1 TDSFVK
7 NRAKRARP
15 DKAGRFA
22 ALERLKQVKGGT
34 RSKFELKEEVSVYEE
49 VDEKEYSRLVQKRQE
64 EDWIIDDGGAGY
76 VEDGRE
82 IFDDDIGETDDTPK
96 KEASSTKNKYRPPSS
111 KKVAAPKAGTIAA
124 MFSAQPKKKAE
135 KEVNLNDDE
144 LLDNILQSVD
154 KQSSGSNMSA
164 PFVLTPKAPR
174 KSTSSST
181 PKSPANPF
189 AKNGRHPSSR
199 EDVKPRAVSHDATE
213 PQKFTSLRRVQVKEE
228 ERIEQFDSEDLTCD
242 LDIEE
247 DSPMSP
253 AAQAPHENDQTV
265 DEDLACFADARDDD
279 FHMEVENGQAAAA
292 GTDPKHKKEVIRE
305 DPLDDDFPDW
315 NGVFSEES
323 IPLQT
328 NVKLDSLPLIENDSG
343 EKVVRFFWLDAYED
357 YFKSPGVVHL
367 FGKVK
372 LLESSTHAS
381 CAVTVSNIPRRV
393 YLLPRPFH
401 YDSATKTETDEP
413 VTMKDVYDEFRRI
426 AEKQRIEEFK
436 TKAVTKRY
444 AFDREGVP
452 AEAEYLEIVYPA
464 QFPELPKD
472 LTGRTFSAVFGTNT
486 SSLEALL
493 IGQKLMGPCWLELR
507 NPLLTSVCFLFLR
520 TQLVLSKPSDIVVA
534 KSEPAPPLVVVALST
549 RTIPND
555 ATNQNEVVAVSVLAH
570 HAFPIDKQAPTPL
583 YQTHFC
589 GFRVYDTGSRVRY
602 NCSCVRSVGFR
613 VLGTGSHVYDSDSC
627 VCYNSSPLCSIGSRV
642 LVRVFISMIAVPVS
656 AIIVFVF
663 AVSVPMSLVQV
674 PMSMIL
680 VPLSGIMVCVSTVLV
695 PMSLLQ
701 VSCPQYWFPH
711 LQYWFRCQFLAGACV
726 FIVDFSAECVAGSH
740 AWVKYKNSRK
750 QNAAVAQVN
759 LQALTKPSGT
769 LFPYGFTSSMCKHTN
784 LEVVDSER
792 SLLIVFAAKFQGLDP
807 DIIVGHDIQSYDLN
821 VLLHRMISHK
831 IPNWSRL
838 GRLKRGN
845 AAALG
850 KTDKQL
856 TPGRLVC
863 DLKISSK
870 ELVQCKSYD
879 LTELVKT
886 LLQKERLEL
895 SLDRIQ
901 NMYSTSAQLLKLID
915 LTMMDAEFCLRLMSE
930 LNVLPLALQ
939 ITNIAGNVLSKTL
952 LGGRSQRNEY
962 LLLHAFSDRN
972 YICPDKTFKKQ
983 APKVHDD
990 ETELPAS
997 KSKSKKGPTYS
1008 GGLVLEPKKGFYD
1021 SFILLMDF
1029 NSLYPSIIQEYNIC
1043 FTTVDIIS
1051 ILNALAQ
1058 ADDYIPELPSSS
1070 ADPGVLPSE
1079 IRKLVESRRQVKNL
1093 MKGSDVSADL
1103 YQQYD
1108 IRQKALKLTANSM
1121 YGCLGFAH
1129 SRFFAKPLA
1138 ALITSRGREILMQ
1151 TKELVEKMGLNVI
1164 YGDTDSIMINTNSR
1178 DLKEVL
1184 KLGNKVKAEINKFY
1198 KQLEIDID
1206 GIFKSML
1213 LLKKKKYAALVV
1225 SVGPNGQVSTTK
1237 QLKGLDIVRRD
1248 WSELARKTGEYVI
1261 DELLSDNSREDIV
1274 DKIHSYLMQLA
1285 AKIQED
1291 SVPLSDY
1298 CVTKQLTKNPE
1309 DYPDKKNLSHV
1320 QVALRLN
1327 SKRGKKLKQGDTVTY
1342 VICNVGSS
1350 QTATQRAY
1358 HPEELKGNEG
1368 LSIALHQWMVQVIYP
1383 VRLRLCLSIDKLRA
1397 LFYASAAGLNPAQYR
1412 HYNHNEDD
1420 DAERR
1425 LNDGSAS
1432 GLSVYKLCER
1442 VKLTCPSEDC
1452 TAVITV
1458 EDIFEKTGME
1468 LKFVLEECPQCKT
1481 ALCGYI
1487 NALCNQV
1494 TLFIRDCISKFYAGW
1509 LVCEDTVCGHRT
1521 RRLPLR
1527 FVKASPLCFACERSV
1542 MRPEYKTS
1550 DLYNQLRYLSKL
1562 FDFSRAVTSLPEND
1576 KSKLAPA
1583 PFFHAVLHEA
1593 QVGHLSGA

>member
-1 TDSFVK
+1 MDDDSDSFVK
-7 NRAKRARP
+7 NRAKRSRP

-22 ALERLKQVKGGT
+22 ALERLKQVKGGI
-34 RSKFELKEEVSVYEE
+34 RSKYELKEEVSVYEE

-82 IFDDDIGETDDTPK
+82 IFDDDIGDTDDAPR
-96 KEASSTKNKYRPPSS
+96 KEASGTKNKYRPPSS

-135 KEVNLNDDE
+135 KEINLNDDQ

-154 KQSSGSNMSA
+154 RQSSGPSMSTA
-164 PFVLTPKAPR
+164 FVLTPKAPR
-174 KSTSSST
+174 KSAGSSAL
-181 PKSPANPF
+181 KSPANPF
-189 AKNGRHPSSR
+189 AKNGQNLSSR
-199 EDVKPRAVSHDATE
+199 ADVKPRLNYSTIDIQTVVS
-213 PQKFTSLRRVQVKEE
+213 RRQPEDKEE
-228 ERIEQFDSEDLTCD
+228 IKIEQFDTQELSCD
-242 LDIEE
+242 FNIEE
-247 DSPMSP
+247 DSPPSP
-253 AAQAPHENDQTV
+253 LAEAPHENDQTV
-265 DEDLACFADARDDD
+265 DEDLACFADAQNDD
-279 FHMEVENGQAAAA
+279 FHMESEENGQTANA
-292 GTDPKHKKEVIRE
+292 GLDLKVGTGVGKEE
-305 DPLDDDFPDW
+305 SLDDSFPEW
-315 NGVFSEES
+315 TGVVAEDAVRR
-323 IPLQT
+323 PAD
-328 NVKLDSLPLIENDSG
+328 VKVESLPLVENENG

-357 YFKSPGVVHL
+357 YFKNPGVVHL

-372 LLESSTHAS
+372 LLDASTYAS
-381 CAVTVSNIPRRV
+381 CTVTVCNIPRKV

-401 YDSATKTETDEP
+401 FDSAVKAETDEP
-413 VTMKDVYDEFRRI
+413 VTMKDVYDEFRCI

-444 AFDREGVP
+444 AFDKEGVP

-464 QFPELPKD
+464 RFPELPKD

-486 SSLEALL
+486 SSLESLL
-493 IGQKLMGPCWLELR
+493 IGQKLMGPCWLELQ
-507 NPLLTSVCFLFLR
+507 NPTAPNVPVSWCKLEV
-520 TQLVLSKPSDIVVA
+520 VLSKPGDIVVA
-534 KSEPAPPLVVVALST
+534 KSESAPPLVVMSLSI
-549 RTIPND
+549 RTVPND

-570 HAFPIDKQAPTPL
+570 HTFPIDKQAPSPL

-589 GFRVYDTGSRVRY
+589 
-602 NCSCVRSVGFR
+602 
-613 VLGTGSHVYDSDSC
+613 
-627 VCYNSSPLCSIGSRV
+627 
-642 LVRVFISMIAVPVS
+642 
-656 AIIVFVF
+656 
-663 AVSVPMSLVQV
+663 
-674 PMSMIL
+674 
-680 VPLSGIMVCVSTVLV
+680 
-695 PMSLLQ
+695 
-701 VSCPQYWFPH
+701 
-711 LQYWFRCQFLAGACV
+711 
-726 FIVDFSAECVAGSH
+726 
-740 AWVKYKNSRK
+740 
-750 QNAAVAQVN
+750 
-759 LQALTKPSGT
+759 ALTRPSGT
-769 LFPYGFTSSMCKHTN
+769 LFPYGFTGSMCKHTT

-792 SLLIVFAAKFQGLDP
+792 SLLILFAAKLQRLDP
-807 DIIVGHDIQSYDLN
+807 DIIVGHDVQSYDLN
-821 VLLHRMISHK
+821 VLLHRMITNK

-845 AAALG
+845 AAVLVKA
-850 KTDKQL
+850 DKQM

-879 LTELVKT
+879 LTELART
-886 LLQKERLEL
+886 LLHKQRLEL
-895 SLDRIQ
+895 GPERLQS
-901 NMYSTSAQLLKLID
+901 MYSSSAQLLKLVD

-939 ITNIAGNVLSKTL
+939 ITNIAGNVLSRTL

-972 YICPDKTFKKQ
+972 YICPDKSFKKQ
-983 APKVHDD
+983 AVKAPDDD

-997 KSKSKKGPTYS
+997 KNKSKKGPTYS

-1043 FTTVDIIS
+1043 FTTVDMS
-1051 ILNALAQ
+1051 KGGGDAAAEDQ
-1058 ADDYIPELPSSS
+1058 IPELPGSS
-1070 ADPGVLPSE
+1070 AEPGVLPSE

-1093 MKGSDVSADL
+1093 MKAADVGADL
-1103 YQQYD
+1103 YQQ
-1108 IRQKALKLTANSM
+1108 
-1121 YGCLGFAH
+1121 
-1129 SRFFAKPLA
+1129 
-1138 ALITSRGREILMQ
+1138 
-1151 TKELVEKMGLNVI
+1151 
-1164 YGDTDSIMINTNSR
+1164 
-1178 DLKEVL
+1178 
-1184 KLGNKVKAEINKFY
+1184 VKAEINKLY

-1237 QLKGLDIVRRD
+1237 QLKGLDVVRRD

-1261 DELLSDNSREDIV
+1261 DELLSDNTREDIV
-1274 DKIHSYLMQLA
+1274 EKIHSYLMQLA
-1285 AKIQED
+1285 AKIQGD
-1291 SVPLSDY
+1291 SLPLSDF

-1342 VICNVGSS
+1342 VICNDGSS

-1358 HPEELKGNEG
+1358 HPEELKGND
-1368 LSIALHQWMVQVIYP
+1368 S
-1383 VRLRLCLSIDKLRA
+1383 LSIDKQYYLAQQIHPVVARICA
-1397 LFYASAAGLNPAQYR
+1397 PIDGTDAAMIAEVLGLNPAHYR
-1412 HYNHNEDD
+1412 HYNHNEEDD
-1420 DAERR
+1420 TERR
-1425 LNDGSAS
+1425 LNDGGAS
-1432 GLSVYKLCER
+1432 GLALYKSCER
-1442 VKLTCPSEDC
+1442 VKLRCPSEGC
-1452 TAVITV
+1452 TAVIAV
-1458 EDIFEKTGME
+1458 EDIFERTGME
-1468 LKFVLEECPQCKT
+1468 LRFVLEECPQCKT

-1509 LVCEDTVCGHRT
+1509 LVCEDSVCCHRT

-1542 MRPEYKTS
+1542 MHPEYKTS

-1562 FDFSRAVTSLPEND
+1562 FDFSRAVASLPESD
-1576 KSKLAPA
+1576 KKSRCVTSPETERTCRHIQQVAKRFLARNGYSTVQLRSVFADVYRPLD
-1583 PFFHAVLHEA
+1583 PEA
-1593 QVGHLSGA
+1593 SRGPREGAGLDSGLLDAAA

>member
-1 TDSFVK
+1 MDDDSDSFVK
-7 NRAKRARP
+7 NRAKRSRP

-22 ALERLKQVKGGT
+22 ALERLKQVKGGV
-34 RSKFELKEEVSVYEE
+34 RSKYELKEEVSVYEE

-82 IFDDDIGETDDTPK
+82 IFDDDIGDTDDGPR
-96 KEASSTKNKYRPPSS
+96 KEASGTKNKYRPPSS

-135 KEVNLNDDE
+135 KEINLNDDQ

-154 KQSSGSNMSA
+154 RQSSGPSMSTA
-164 PFVLTPKAPR
+164 FVLTPKAPR
-174 KSTSSST
+174 KSAGSSAL
-181 PKSPANPF
+181 KSSANPF
-189 AKNGRHPSSR
+189 AKNSQYLSSR
-199 EDVKPRAVSHDATE
+199 ADVKPHRGNYNTIDPQTVVS
-213 PQKFTSLRRVQVKEE
+213 RRQLEDKEE
-228 ERIEQFDSEDLTCD
+228 IKIEQFDTQELSCD
-242 LDIEE
+242 FNIEE
-247 DSPMSP
+247 DSPPSP
-253 AAQAPHENDQTV
+253 LAEAPHENDQTV
-265 DEDLACFADARDDD
+265 DEDLACFADAQNDD
-279 FHMEVENGQAAAA
+279 FHMESEENGQTANA
-292 GTDPKHKKEVIRE
+292 GLDLKVGTGVGKEE
-305 DPLDDDFPDW
+305 SLDDSFPEW
-315 NGVFSEES
+315 TGVVAEDAVRR
-323 IPLQT
+323 PAD
-328 NVKLDSLPLIENDSG
+328 VKVDSLPLVENENG

-357 YFKSPGVVHL
+357 YFKNPGVVHL

-372 LLESSTHAS
+372 LLDASTYAS
-381 CAVTVSNIPRRV
+381 CAVTVCNIPRKV

-401 YDSATKTETDEP
+401 FDSAAKAETDEP
-413 VTMKDVYDEFRRI
+413 VTMKDVYDEFRCI

-444 AFDREGVP
+444 AFDKEGVP

-464 QFPELPKD
+464 RFPELPKD

-486 SSLEALL
+486 SSLESLL
-493 IGQKLMGPCWLELR
+493 IGQKLMGPCWLELQ
-507 NPLLTSVCFLFLR
+507 NPTAPNVPVSWCKLEV
-520 TQLVLSKPSDIVVA
+520 VLSKPGDIVVA
-534 KSEPAPPLVVVALST
+534 KSESAPPLVVMSLSI
-549 RTIPND
+549 RTVPND

-570 HAFPIDKQAPTPL
+570 HTFPIDRQAPSPL

-589 GFRVYDTGSRVRY
+589 ALSR
-602 NCSCVRSVGFR
+602 
-613 VLGTGSHVYDSDSC
+613 
-627 VCYNSSPLCSIGSRV
+627 
-642 LVRVFISMIAVPVS
+642 
-656 AIIVFVF
+656 
-663 AVSVPMSLVQV
+663 
-674 PMSMIL
+674 
-680 VPLSGIMVCVSTVLV
+680 
-695 PMSLLQ
+695 
-701 VSCPQYWFPH
+701 
-711 LQYWFRCQFLAGACV
+711 
-726 FIVDFSAECVAGSH
+726 
-740 AWVKYKNSRK
+740 
-750 QNAAVAQVN
+750 
-759 LQALTKPSGT
+759 PSGT
-769 LFPYGFTSSMCKHTN
+769 LFPYGFSGSMCKHTT

-792 SLLIVFAAKFQGLDP
+792 SLLILFAAKLQRLDP
-807 DIIVGHDIQSYDLN
+807 DIIVGHDVQSYDLN
-821 VLLHRMISHK
+821 VLLHRMITNK

-845 AAALG
+845 AAVLVKA
-850 KTDKQL
+850 DKQM

-879 LTELVKT
+879 LTELART
-886 LLQKERLEL
+886 LLHKQRLEL
-895 SLDRIQ
+895 SPERLQ
-901 NMYSTSAQLLKLID
+901 NMYSSSAQLLKLVD

-939 ITNIAGNVLSKTL
+939 ITNIAGNVLSRTL

-972 YICPDKTFKKQ
+972 YICPDKSFKKQ
-983 APKVHDD
+983 AVKAPDDD

-997 KSKSKKGPTYS
+997 KNKSKKGPTYS

-1043 FTTVDIIS
+1043 FTTVDMS
-1051 ILNALAQ
+1051 KGGGDAAAEDQ
-1058 ADDYIPELPSSS
+1058 IPELPSSS
-1070 ADPGVLPSE
+1070 AEPGVLPSE

-1093 MKGSDVSADL
+1093 MKASDVGADL

-1121 YGCLGFAH
+1121 YGCLGFAQ

-1151 TKELVEKMGLNVI
+1151 TKELVEKMGLDVI

-1178 DLKEVL
+1178 DLKEVS
-1184 KLGNKVKAEINKFY
+1184 KLGNKVKAEINKLY

-1237 QLKGLDIVRRD
+1237 QLKGLDVVRRD

-1274 DKIHSYLMQLA
+1274 EKIHSYLMQLA
-1285 AKIQED
+1285 AKIQGD
-1291 SVPLSDY
+1291 SLPLSDF

-1342 VICNVGSS
+1342 VICNDGSS

-1358 HPEELKGNEG
+1358 HPEELKGND
-1368 LSIALHQWMVQVIYP
+1368 S
-1383 VRLRLCLSIDKLRA
+1383 LSIDKQYYLAQQIHPVVARICA
-1397 LFYASAAGLNPAQYR
+1397 PIDGTDAAMIAEVLGLNPAHYR
-1412 HYNHNEDD
+1412 HYNHNDEDD
-1420 DAERR
+1420 TERR

-1432 GLSVYKLCER
+1432 GLALYKSCER
-1442 VKLTCPSEDC
+1442 VTLRCPSEGC
-1452 TAVITV
+1452 TAVIAV
-1458 EDIFEKTGME
+1458 EDIFERTGVE
-1468 LKFVLEECPQCKT
+1468 LRFVLEECPQCKT

-1509 LVCEDTVCGHRT
+1509 LVCEDSVCSHRT

-1542 MRPEYKTS
+1542 MHPEYKTS

-1562 FDFSRAVTSLPEND
+1562 FDFSRAVASLPESD
-1576 KSKLAPA
+1576 KKSRCVTSPETERTCRHIQQVAKRFLARNGYSTVQLRSVFADVYRPLD
-1583 PFFHAVLHEA
+1583 PEA
-1593 QVGHLSGA
+1593 SRGPREGAGLDSGLLDAAA